1 MFRRLLDLVTAVDQ
15 QNQSVALAEDPK
27 LATAALLV
35 EAAMMDATFE
45 ASERQ
50 RIESLLERRFELAAG
65 DAGALVEK
73 AAEQVDSSSQLFGFT
88 RTVNEHFDHDER
100 VGLVEMLWQVV
111 YADGRLDDYEA
122 NLMRRIAGLIH
133 VSDRESG
140 AARKRAL
147 IQLGIEG

>member
-1 MFRRLLDLVTAVDQ
+1 MFRRLLDLVTADDSRS
-15 QNQSVALAEDPK
+15 QSVALADDPK

-35 EAAMMDATFE
+35 EAALMDAQFE

-50 RIESLLERRFELAAG
+50 RIEALLERRFEIEPA
-65 DAGALVEK
+65 DAKALVER
-73 AAEQVDSSSQLFGFT
+73 ASEQVESSSQLFGFT
-88 RTVNEHFDHDER
+88 RTVNDHFDHEER

-111 YADGRLDDYEA
+111 YSDGRLDDYEA
-122 NLMRRIAGLIH
+122 NLMRRIAGLVH

-147 IQLGIEG
+147 AHLGIEA

>member
-1 MFRRLLDLVTAVDQ
+1 MFRRLLDLVSAVDQ
-15 QNQSVALAEDPK
+15 RNQGVALAEDPR

-35 EAAMMDATFE
+35 EAAMMDASFE

-50 RIESLLERRFELAAG
+50 RIESLLERRFELEPGEAAT
-65 DAGALVEK
+65 LIER
-73 AAEQVDSSSQLFGFT
+73 AAEQVESSSQLFGFT
-88 RTVNEHFDHDER
+88 RTVNDHFDHEER

-111 YADGRLDDYEA
+111 YADGVLDDYEA
-122 NLMRRIAGLIH
+122 NLMRRISGLIH

-147 IQLGIEG
+147 TQLGIEG